1 MVLYVQGYPKC
12 HTVGLVDPDRG
23 EMTVIGAQLTTQ
35 WSQTSKAIQE
45 GTRGVVLTH
54 I

>member
-12 HTVGLVDPDRG
+12 HMVGLVDPDRG